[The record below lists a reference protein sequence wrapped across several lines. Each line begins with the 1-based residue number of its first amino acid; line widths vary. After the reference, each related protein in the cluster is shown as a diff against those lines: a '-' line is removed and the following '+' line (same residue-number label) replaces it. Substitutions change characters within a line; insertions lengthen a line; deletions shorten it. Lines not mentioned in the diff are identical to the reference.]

1 MPDINI
7 KELKEEFDS
16 LSTELTNPEL
26 ISEWEKFQEISKR
39 RALVERIIKAAEEL
53 ENIKNEIEE
62 NRQILSSQ
70 EDDELNSMAEQELS
84 SLVSKQ
90 KSLQKALDKLLSGDS
105 GEIPKAVI
113 IEIRPGAGGDEASL
127 FAHSLLEMYTKYA
140 ALKGWKAELLNLT
153 ETEVGGVREAS
164 LEIAGD
170 DVFESL
176 EHEAGVHRV
185 QRIPTTEK
193 AGRVHTSTASVALL
207 AKAEKSQLQINP
219 ADIEVEFTGSSG
231 PGGQNVNKRQ
241 TAVRVTH
248 KPSGLVV
255 LSQTSRNQQKN
266 RESAMALLEA
276 KLLQQKQ
283 EEEQKEVS
291 GERKAQIGTADRSE
305 KIRTYN
311 FPQDRITDHRI
322 KKSWSNIEKILQG
335 ELDEITEALL
345 ELDKT

>member
-1 MPDINI
+1 MLGINI

-16 LSTELTNPEL
+16 LSNELTNPEL
-26 ISEWEKFQEISKR
+26 ISKWEKFQEISKR
-39 RALVERIIKAAEEL
+39 RALVERIIKASEEL
-53 ENIKNEIEE
+53 ESIRNEIEE

-90 KSLQKALDKLLSGDS
+90 KSLQKDLDKLLSGDS

-113 IEIRPGAGGDEASL
+113 LEIRPGAGGDEASL

-140 ALKGWKAELLNLT
+140 DLKGWKSELLNLT

-164 LEIAGD
+164 LEIAGE
-170 DVFESL
+170 DVFEL
-176 EHEAGVHRV
+176 LKNEAGVHRV

-207 AKAEKSQLQINP
+207 ARAEKAQIQINP
-219 ADIEVEFTGSSG
+219 TDIEIEFTGSSG

-266 RESAMALLEA
+266 RESAMSLLESR
-276 KLLQQKQ
+276 LLQQKQ
-283 EEEQKEVS
+283 EEADKELS

-335 ELDEITEALL
+335 ELDEIAEALS
-345 ELDKT
+345 EEEI